1 MLDKDHKL
9 SRLLFIIP
17 FLQILDRGIEKSG
30 LNLAKSL
37 SYYFDQVSILCW
49 DNLGD
54 NRTKV
59 QNKINIISLRLPR
72 YFRSYFASCAYF
84 YFLLKIKP
92 DVVVIF
98 FAGHGE
104 AWPIWLAKKFISF
117 HLTFVAGYPIE
128 TTHHR
133 FLEFR
138 KLGLDLLVDSV
149 VVKSYSMK
157 KGIQAFFNKPVQV
170 ISNGVDT
177 NYFRRKN
184 VEDIQTIKDD
194 LGILSNSVVLLTVAS
209 LEKRKGMI
217 YIIESL
223 ERLKRRGI
231 TNIYYI
237 IVGDGYERQY
247 YEELINT
254 SSVKVQIKLVG
265 SVKDVRPYYSISDLF
280 LLLSY
285 GEGFPNVLL
294 EAWSMELPVV
304 VSTFSPFLEITNSSN
319 AFCLSVDDK
328 TGLDSL
334 IEDVIQNRSKIRG
347 IGIENRKKVIED
359 YSWQSIAS
367 RYFDNFSLK
376 KQPGQS

>member
-1 MLDKDHKL
+1 MSDKDNKL

-30 LNLAKSL
+30 LSLAESL
-37 SYYFDQVSILCW
+37 SYYFDKVSILCW

-59 QNKINIISLRLPR
+59 QNKINIISLQLPR
-72 YFRSYFASCAYF
+72 YFRSYFASFAYF
-84 YFLLKIKP
+84 YILLKIKP

-138 KLGLDLLVDSV
+138 KLGFDLLVDSV
-149 VVKSYSMK
+149 VVKSHSMK
-157 KGIQAFFNKPVQV
+157 KGIQTFFNKPVQV

-209 LEKRKGMI
+209 FEKRKGMI

-304 VSTFSPFLEITNSSN
+304 VSTFSPFLEITNSRN
-319 AFCLSVDDK
+319 AFSLSVDDK
-328 TGLDSL
+328 TGLDDL
-334 IEDVIQNRSKIRG
+334 IEHVKHNGERFRV
-347 IGIENRKKVIED
+347 IGIENRKKVMED
-359 YSWQSIAS
+359 FSWESVAS
-367 RYFDNFSLK
+367 RYYNNFRLK
-376 KQPGQS
+376 KLFTGK